1 MLNRFLFLM
10 IISCSLGF
18 AHSLKVF
25 AKASDDT
32 LEIKGYFYGGSACKG
47 CAVELRDENG
57 AFASLELDE
66 QGRVNT
72 VLPNKISFKIAVSAA
87 GGHLKEIEFKNPNFA
102 QKEQNNSSKNPTPLP
117 QNTQNTQSLE
127 NSPVPQS
134 TQSLKNSPVPQ
145 NTQNQPDEKSSVFL
159 EFLKGFGSILA
170 IFIIFSVI
178 YFAKKKR

>member
-1 MLNRFLFLM
+1 MLNRFLFLL

-25 AKASDDT
+25 AKSIDNT
-32 LEIKGYFYGGSACKG
+32 IEIKGYYYGGSACKG
-47 CAVELRDENG
+47 CVVELRDENG
-57 AFASLELDE
+57 TFASLKLDE

-72 VLPNKISFKIAVSAA
+72 ALPNKNSFKIAVIAA
-87 GGHLKEIEFKNPNFA
+87 GGHLKEIEFKNQNFT
-102 QKEQNNSSKNPTPLP
+102 QKEQNNSSKNHAPM
-117 QNTQNTQSLE
+117 S
-127 NSPVPQS
+127 
-134 TQSLKNSPVPQ
+134 Q

>member
-1 MLNRFLFLM
+1 MLNRFLFLL

-25 AKASDDT
+25 AKSSDDT

-47 CAVELRDENG
+47 CVVELRDENG

-66 QGRVNT
+66 QGRASVE
-72 VLPNKISFKIAVSAA
+72 LPNKISFKIAVSAA

-102 QKEQNNSSKNPTPLP
+102 QNQQNNSSKNPTPLK
-117 QNTQNTQSLE
+117 NTQSLKS
-127 NSPVPQS
+127 SPVPA
-134 TQSLKNSPVPQ
+134 
-145 NTQNQPDEKSSVFL
+145 NTQNELDEKSSVFL

-170 IFIIFSVI
+170 IFIIFGVI

>member
-25 AKASDDT
+25 AKSSDNA
-32 LEIKGYFYGGSACKG
+32 LEIKGYYYGGSACKG
-47 CAVELRDENG
+47 CVVELRDENG

-66 QGRVNT
+66 QGRASVE
-72 VLPNKISFKIAVSAA
+72 LPNKISFKIAVSAA
-87 GGHLKEIEFKNPNFA
+87 GGHLKEIEFKNPNFT
-102 QKEQNNSSKNPTPLP
+102 QNQPNNSSKNPTPLP
-117 QNTQNTQSLE
+117 QNTQNTQ
-127 NSPVPQS
+127 
-134 TQSLKNSPVPQ
+134 
-145 NTQNQPDEKSSVFL
+145 NTQNQPDEQSSVFL

-170 IFIIFSVI
+170 IFIIFGVI

>member
-25 AKASDDT
+25 AKASDNA
-32 LEIKGYFYGGSACKG
+32 LEIKGYYYGGSACKG
-47 CAVELRDENG
+47 CVVELRDENG
-57 AFASLELDE
+57 AFASLKLDE

-72 VLPNKISFKIAVSAA
+72 ALPNKISFKIAVIAA

-102 QKEQNNSSKNPTPLP
+102 QKEQNNSSKNSAPL
-117 QNTQNTQSLE
+117 TQNTQSLKS
-127 NSPVPQS
+127 SPVPA
-134 TQSLKNSPVPQ
+134 

>member
-25 AKASDDT
+25 AKSSDDT

-66 QGRVNT
+66 QGRASVE
-72 VLPNKISFKIAVSAA
+72 LPNKISFKIAVSAA

-102 QKEQNNSSKNPTPLP
+102 QNQKNNSSKNHVPQ
-117 QNTQNTQSLE
+117 QNTQNTQSLK
-127 NSPVPQS
+127 S
-134 TQSLKNSPVPQ
+134 SPVPQ
-145 NTQNQPDEKSSVFL
+145 NTQNQLDEKSSVFL

>member
-25 AKASDDT
+25 AKSSDDT

-47 CAVELRDENG
+47 CVVELRDENG

-66 QGRVNT
+66 QGRASVE
-72 VLPNKISFKIAVSAA
+72 LPNKISFKIAVSAA
-87 GGHLKEIEFKNPNFA
+87 GGHLKEIEFKNPNFTQN
-102 QKEQNNSSKNPTPLP
+102 QKNNSSKNHVPQ
-117 QNTQNTQSLE
+117 QNTQNTQ
-127 NSPVPQS
+127 
-134 TQSLKNSPVPQ
+134 
-145 NTQNQPDEKSSVFL
+145 NQLDEKSSVFL

>member
-1 MLNRFLFLM
+1 MLNRFLFLL

-25 AKASDDT
+25 AKGSDNT
-32 LEIKGYFYGGSACKG
+32 LEIKGYYYGGSACKG
-47 CAVELRDENG
+47 CVVELRDENG

-72 VLPNKISFKIAVSAA
+72 ALPNKISFKIAVIAA
-87 GGHLKEIEFKNPNFA
+87 GGHLKEIEFKNQNFT
-102 QKEQNNSSKNPTPLP
+102 QKEQNNSSKNPAPL
-117 QNTQNTQSLE
+117 TQN
-127 NSPVPQS
+127 
-134 TQSLKNSPVPQ
+134 TQSLKNSPVPA

>member
-10 IISCSLGF
+10 IISCQLGF

-25 AKASDDT
+25 AKASDNT

-47 CAVELRDENG
+47 CVVELRDENG

-66 QGRVNT
+66 QGRASVE
-72 VLPNKISFKIAVSAA
+72 LPNKISFKIAVSAA

-102 QKEQNNSSKNPTPLP
+102 QKEQNNSSKNPAPLT
-117 QNTQNTQSLE
+117 QNTQNTQSLKS
-127 NSPVPQS
+127 SPVPA
-134 TQSLKNSPVPQ
+134 
-145 NTQNQPDEKSSVFL
+145 NTQNQLDEKSSVFL

>member
-1 MLNRFLFLM
+1 ML

-25 AKASDDT
+25 AKSSDDT

-66 QGRVNT
+66 QGRASVE
-72 VLPNKISFKIAVSAA
+72 LPNKISFKIAVSAA
-87 GGHLKEIEFKNPNFA
+87 GGHLKEIEFKNPNFT
-102 QKEQNNSSKNPTPLP
+102 QNQQNNSSKNPAPLK
-117 QNTQNTQSLE
+117 NTQNTQSLK
-127 NSPVPQS
+127 S
-134 TQSLKNSPVPQ
+134 SPVPQ
-145 NTQNQPDEKSSVFL
+145 NTQNQLDEKSSVFL

-170 IFIIFSVI
+170 IFIIFGVI
-178 YFAKKKR
+178 YFAKKKRWKITAHLAL

>member
-25 AKASDDT
+25 AKASDNA
-32 LEIKGYFYGGSACKG
+32 LEIKGYYYGGSACKG
-47 CAVELRDENG
+47 CVVELRDENG
-57 AFASLELDE
+57 AFASLKLDE

-72 VLPNKISFKIAVSAA
+72 ALPNKISFKIAVIAA
-87 GGHLKEIEFKNPNFA
+87 GGHLKEIEFKNQNFT
-102 QKEQNNSSKNPTPLP
+102 QKEQNNSSKNHAPL
-117 QNTQNTQSLE
+117 TQNTQSLKS
-127 NSPVPQS
+127 SPVPQS
-134 TQSLKNSPVPQ
+134 TQNEL
-145 NTQNQPDEKSSVFL
+145 DEKSSVFL

-170 IFIIFSVI
+170 IFIIFGVI

>member
-1 MLNRFLFLM
+1 MLNRFLFLF

-25 AKASDDT
+25 AKSSDNT
-32 LEIKGYFYGGSACKG
+32 IEIKGYYYGGSACKG
-47 CAVELRDENG
+47 CVVELRDENG
-57 AFASLELDE
+57 AFASLKLDE

-72 VLPNKISFKIAVSAA
+72 ALPNKISFKIAVIAA
-87 GGHLKEIEFKNPNFA
+87 GGHLKEIEFKNQNFA
-102 QKEQNNSSKNPTPLP
+102 QKEQNNSSKNPAPLP
-117 QNTQNTQSLE
+117 QNTQNS
-127 NSPVPQS
+127 
-134 TQSLKNSPVPQ
+134 Q

-170 IFIIFSVI
+170 IFIIFSMI

>member
-1 MLNRFLFLM
+1 MLNRFLFLL

-25 AKASDDT
+25 AKSSDDT

-66 QGRVNT
+66 QGRASVE
-72 VLPNKISFKIAVSAA
+72 LPNKISFKIAVSAA

-102 QKEQNNSSKNPTPLP
+102 QNQQNNSSKNPTSPL
-117 QNTQNTQSLE
+117 QNTQSLK
-127 NSPVPQS
+127 S
-134 TQSLKNSPVPQ
+134 SPVPQ
-145 NTQNQPDEKSSVFL
+145 NTQNQLDEKSSVFL

-170 IFIIFSVI
+170 IFIIFGLI

>member
-1 MLNRFLFLM
+1 MLNRFLFLL

-25 AKASDDT
+25 AKASDNA
-32 LEIKGYFYGGSACKG
+32 LEIKGYYYGGSACKG
-47 CAVELRDENG
+47 CVVELRDENG

-66 QGRVNT
+66 QGRLNT

-87 GGHLKEIEFKNPNFA
+87 GGHLKEIEFKNTNFA
-102 QKEQNNSSKNPTPLP
+102 QNQQNNSSKNPTPL
-117 QNTQNTQSLE
+117 QNTQSLK
-127 NSPVPQS
+127 S
-134 TQSLKNSPVPQ
+134 SPVPQ
-145 NTQNQPDEKSSVFL
+145 NTQNEPDEKSSVFL

>member
-25 AKASDDT
+25 AKSSDNT
-32 LEIKGYFYGGSACKG
+32 LEIKGYYYGGSACKG
-47 CAVELRDENG
+47 CVVELRDENG
-57 AFASLELDE
+57 AFASLKLDE
-66 QGRVNT
+66 QGRANT
-72 VLPNKISFKIAVSAA
+72 VLPNKNSFKIAVIAA
-87 GGHLKEIEFKNPNFA
+87 GGHLKEIEFKNPNFT
-102 QKEQNNSSKNPTPLP
+102 QKEQNNSSKNSAPPLKNM
-117 QNTQNTQSLE
+117 QNSQNTQSLK
-127 NSPVPQS
+127 S
-134 TQSLKNSPVPQ
+134 SPVPQ
-145 NTQNQPDEKSSVFL
+145 NTQNQLDEKSSVFL

>member
-1 MLNRFLFLM
+1 MLNRFLFLL

-25 AKASDDT
+25 AKASDNA
-32 LEIKGYFYGGSACKG
+32 LEIKGYYYGSSACKG
-47 CAVELRDENG
+47 CVVELRDENG
-57 AFASLELDE
+57 AFANLKLYE

-72 VLPNKISFKIAVSAA
+72 ALPNKISLKNAVIAA

-102 QKEQNNSSKNPTPLP
+102 QNQPNNSSKNPAPLLQNS
-117 QNTQNTQSLE
+117 QNTQNTQSLKS
-127 NSPVPQS
+127 SPVPA
-134 TQSLKNSPVPQ
+134 

>member
-25 AKASDDT
+25 AKSSDDT

-47 CAVELRDENG
+47 CVVELRDENG

-66 QGRVNT
+66 QGRASVE
-72 VLPNKISFKIAVSAA
+72 LPNKISFKIAVSAA

-102 QKEQNNSSKNPTPLP
+102 QNQKNNSSKNHVPQ
-117 QNTQNTQSLE
+117 QNTQNTQ
-127 NSPVPQS
+127 
-134 TQSLKNSPVPQ
+134 
-145 NTQNQPDEKSSVFL
+145 NQLDEKSSVFL

>member
-1 MLNRFLFLM
+1 MLNRFLFLL

-25 AKASDDT
+25 AKSSDDT

-47 CAVELRDENG
+47 CVVELRDENG

-72 VLPNKISFKIAVSAA
+72 ALPNKISFKIAVIAA
-87 GGHLKEIEFKNPNFA
+87 GGHLKEIEFENPNFA
-102 QKEQNNSSKNPTPLP
+102 QNQQNNSSKNPTPL
-117 QNTQNTQSLE
+117 QNTQSLK
-127 NSPVPQS
+127 S
-134 TQSLKNSPVPQ
+134 SPVPQ
-145 NTQNQPDEKSSVFL
+145 NTQNQPDEQSSVFL

-170 IFIIFSVI
+170 IFIIFGVI

>member
-25 AKASDDT
+25 AKSSDDT

-47 CAVELRDENG
+47 CVVELRDENG
-57 AFASLELDE
+57 TFASLKLDE

-72 VLPNKISFKIAVSAA
+72 VLPNKISFKIAVIAA
-87 GGHLKEIEFKNPNFA
+87 GGHLKEIEFKNPNFT
-102 QKEQNNSSKNPTPLP
+102 QNRQNNSSKNSAPL
-117 QNTQNTQSLE
+117 
-127 NSPVPQS
+127 
-134 TQSLKNSPVPQ
+134 Q
-145 NTQNQPDEKSSVFL
+145 NTQNQLDEKSSVFL

>member
-25 AKASDDT
+25 AKSSDNA
-32 LEIKGYFYGGSACKG
+32 LEIKGYYYGGSACKG
-47 CAVELRDENG
+47 CVVELRDENG
-57 AFASLELDE
+57 AFASLKLDE

-72 VLPNKISFKIAVSAA
+72 ALPNKNSFKIAVIAA

-102 QKEQNNSSKNPTPLP
+102 QKEQNNSSKNPAPL
-117 QNTQNTQSLE
+117 QN
-127 NSPVPQS
+127 
-134 TQSLKNSPVPQ
+134 TQSLKNSPVPA
-145 NTQNQPDEKSSVFL
+145 NTQNQLDEKSSVFL

-170 IFIIFSVI
+170 IFIIFGVI

>member
-25 AKASDDT
+25 AKASDNA
-32 LEIKGYFYGGSACKG
+32 LEIKGYYYGGSACKG
-47 CAVELRDENG
+47 CVVELRDENG

-66 QGRVNT
+66 QGRASAE
-72 VLPNKISFKIAVSAA
+72 LPNKISFKIAVSAA

-102 QKEQNNSSKNPTPLP
+102 QKEQNNSSKNSAPLP
-117 QNTQNTQSLE
+117 QNTQNQL
-127 NSPVPQS
+127 
-134 TQSLKNSPVPQ
+134 
-145 NTQNQPDEKSSVFL
+145 DEKSSVFL

>member
-10 IISCSLGF
+10 IISCQLGF

-47 CAVELRDENG
+47 CVVELRDENG

-66 QGRVNT
+66 QGRASVE
-72 VLPNKISFKIAVSAA
+72 LPNKISFKIAVSAA

-102 QKEQNNSSKNPTPLP
+102 QNQQNNGSQNPTRMS
-117 QNTQNTQSLE
+117 QNTQNEL
-127 NSPVPQS
+127 
-134 TQSLKNSPVPQ
+134 
-145 NTQNQPDEKSSVFL
+145 DEKSSVFL

>member
-1 MLNRFLFLM
+1 MLNRFLFLL

-25 AKASDDT
+25 AKSSDNT

-47 CAVELRDENG
+47 CVVELRDENG

-66 QGRVNT
+66 QGRVS
-72 VLPNKISFKIAVSAA
+72 VELPNKISFKIAVSAA

-102 QKEQNNSSKNPTPLP
+102 QNQQNNSSKNPTSPL
-117 QNTQNTQSLE
+117 QNTQSLK
-127 NSPVPQS
+127 S
-134 TQSLKNSPVPQ
+134 SPVPQ
-145 NTQNQPDEKSSVFL
+145 NTQNQLDEKSSVFL

>member
-1 MLNRFLFLM
+1 MLNRFLFLL

-25 AKASDDT
+25 AKSSDNA
-32 LEIKGYFYGGSACKG
+32 LEIKGYYYGGSACKG
-47 CAVELRDENG
+47 CVVELRDENG
-57 AFASLELDE
+57 AFASLKLDE
-66 QGRVNT
+66 QGRVN
-72 VLPNKISFKIAVSAA
+72 VALPNKISFKIAVIAA
-87 GGHLKEIEFKNPNFA
+87 GGHLKEIEFKNQNFA
-102 QKEQNNSSKNPTPLP
+102 QKEQNNSSKNPTPLT
-117 QNTQNTQSLE
+117 QNTQNTQ
-127 NSPVPQS
+127 N
-134 TQSLKNSPVPQ
+134 TQSLKNSPVPA

>member
-1 MLNRFLFLM
+1 MLNRFLFLL

-25 AKASDDT
+25 AKSSDDT

-66 QGRVNT
+66 QGRASVE
-72 VLPNKISFKIAVSAA
+72 LPNKISFKIAVSAA

-102 QKEQNNSSKNPTPLP
+102 QNQQNNSSKNPTSPL
-117 QNTQNTQSLE
+117 QNTQSLK
-127 NSPVPQS
+127 S
-134 TQSLKNSPVPQ
+134 SPVPQ

>member
-25 AKASDDT
+25 AKSSDNA
-32 LEIKGYFYGGSACKG
+32 LEIKGYYYGGSACKG
-47 CAVELRDENG
+47 CVVELRDENS
-57 AFASLELDE
+57 AFASLKLDE

-72 VLPNKISFKIAVSAA
+72 ALPNKNSFKIAVIAA
-87 GGHLKEIEFKNPNFA
+87 GGHLKEIEFKNQNFT
-102 QKEQNNSSKNPTPLP
+102 QKEQNNSSKNPAPLP
-117 QNTQNTQSLE
+117 QNTQNTQ
-127 NSPVPQS
+127 NM
-134 TQSLKNSPVPQ
+134 
-145 NTQNQPDEKSSVFL
+145 QNQLDEKSSVFL

-178 YFAKKKR
+178 YFVKKKR

>member
-25 AKASDDT
+25 AKSSDNA
-32 LEIKGYFYGGSACKG
+32 LEIKGYYYGGSACKG
-47 CAVELRDENG
+47 CVVELRDENG
-57 AFASLELDE
+57 AFASLKLDE
-66 QGRVNT
+66 QGRASVE
-72 VLPNKISFKIAVSAA
+72 LPNKISFKIAVSAA
-87 GGHLKEIEFKNPNFA
+87 GGHLKEIEFKNPNFT
-102 QKEQNNSSKNPTPLP
+102 QNQPNNSSKNPTPPLQNL
-117 QNTQNTQSLE
+117 QNTQNTQ
-127 NSPVPQS
+127 N

-145 NTQNQPDEKSSVFL
+145 NTQNQLDEKSSVFL

>member
-25 AKASDDT
+25 AKSSDNA
-32 LEIKGYFYGGSACKG
+32 LEIKGYYYGGSACKG
-47 CAVELRDENG
+47 CVVELRDENG
-57 AFASLELDE
+57 AFASLKLDE

-72 VLPNKISFKIAVSAA
+72 VLPNKISFKIAVIAA

-102 QKEQNNSSKNPTPLP
+102 QKEQNNSSKNSTPLP
-117 QNTQNTQSLE
+117 QN
-127 NSPVPQS
+127 

-145 NTQNQPDEKSSVFL
+145 STQNQLDEKSSVFL

>member
-1 MLNRFLFLM
+1 MLNRFLFLL

-25 AKASDDT
+25 AKSSDDT

-47 CAVELRDENG
+47 CVVELRDENG

-66 QGRVNT
+66 QGRASVE
-72 VLPNKISFKIAVSAA
+72 LPNKISFKIAVSAA

-102 QKEQNNSSKNPTPLP
+102 QNQQNNSSKNPTPLK
-117 QNTQNTQSLE
+117 NTQSLKS
-127 NSPVPQS
+127 SPVPA
-134 TQSLKNSPVPQ
+134 
-145 NTQNQPDEKSSVFL
+145 NTQNELDEKSSVFL

>member
-10 IISCSLGF
+10 IISCQLGF

-25 AKASDDT
+25 AKSSDNT

-47 CAVELRDENG
+47 CVVELRDENG

-66 QGRVNT
+66 QGRASVE
-72 VLPNKISFKIAVSAA
+72 LPNKISFKIAVIAA
-87 GGHLKEIEFKNPNFA
+87 GGHLKEIEFKNPNFT
-102 QKEQNNSSKNPTPLP
+102 QNTQNNSSKNPASPL
-117 QNTQNTQSLE
+117 QN
-127 NSPVPQS
+127 
-134 TQSLKNSPVPQ
+134 TQSLKNSPVSQNTQ
-145 NTQNQPDEKSSVFL
+145 NTQNQLDEKSSVFL

>member
-25 AKASDDT
+25 AKGSDNS
-32 LEIKGYFYGGSACKG
+32 LEIKGYYYGGSACKG
-47 CAVELRDENG
+47 CVVELRDENG
-57 AFASLELDE
+57 AFASLKLDE

-72 VLPNKISFKIAVSAA
+72 ALPNKISFKIAVIAA

-102 QKEQNNSSKNPTPLP
+102 QNQPNNSSKNPAPLTQNT
-117 QNTQNTQSLE
+117 QNTQNTQSLK
-127 NSPVPQS
+127 S
-134 TQSLKNSPVPQ
+134 SPVPQ
-145 NTQNQPDEKSSVFL
+145 NTQNELDEKSSVFL

>member
-10 IISCSLGF
+10 IISYSLGF

-47 CAVELRDENG
+47 CVVELRDENG

-66 QGRVNT
+66 QGRASVE
-72 VLPNKISFKIAVSAA
+72 LPNKISFKIAVSAA
-87 GGHLKEIEFKNPNFA
+87 GGHLKEIEFKNPNFTQN
-102 QKEQNNSSKNPTPLP
+102 QKNNSSKNPAPLK
-117 QNTQNTQSLE
+117 NTQNTQSLK
-127 NSPVPQS
+127 S
-134 TQSLKNSPVPQ
+134 SPVPQ
-145 NTQNQPDEKSSVFL
+145 NTQNELDEKSSVFL

>member
-1 MLNRFLFLM
+1 MLNRFLFLL

-47 CAVELRDENG
+47 CVVELRDENG

-66 QGRVNT
+66 QGRASVE
-72 VLPNKISFKIAVSAA
+72 LPNKISFKIAVSAA
-87 GGHLKEIEFKNPNFA
+87 GGHLKEIEFKNTNFTQN
-102 QKEQNNSSKNPTPLP
+102 QKNNSSKNHVP
-117 QNTQNTQSLE
+117 QQNTQSLK
-127 NSPVPQS
+127 S
-134 TQSLKNSPVPQ
+134 SPVPQ
-145 NTQNQPDEKSSVFL
+145 NTQNQLDEKSSVFL

>member
-1 MLNRFLFLM
+1 MLNRFLFLL

-25 AKASDDT
+25 AKSSDDT

-47 CAVELRDENG
+47 CVVELRDENG

-66 QGRVNT
+66 QGRASVE
-72 VLPNKISFKIAVSAA
+72 LPNKISFKIAVSAA
-87 GGHLKEIEFKNPNFA
+87 GGHLKEIEFKNPKFTQN
-102 QKEQNNSSKNPTPLP
+102 QPNNSSKNSAPL
-117 QNTQNTQSLE
+117 
-127 NSPVPQS
+127 
-134 TQSLKNSPVPQ
+134 PQ

>member
-57 AFASLELDE
+57 TFASLKLDE

-72 VLPNKISFKIAVSAA
+72 ALPNKISFKIAVIAA

-102 QKEQNNSSKNPTPLP
+102 QNQPNNSSKNPTPLP
-117 QNTQNTQSLE
+117 QNTQNTQSL
-127 NSPVPQS
+127 
-134 TQSLKNSPVPQ
+134 KNSPVPA

>member
-10 IISCSLGF
+10 IISCQLGF

-25 AKASDDT
+25 AKSSDNT

-47 CAVELRDENG
+47 CVVELRDENG

-66 QGRVNT
+66 QGRASVE
-72 VLPNKISFKIAVSAA
+72 LPNKISFKIAVSAA

-102 QKEQNNSSKNPTPLP
+102 QNQQNNSSKNPASPL
-117 QNTQNTQSLE
+117 QNTQSLK
-127 NSPVPQS
+127 S
-134 TQSLKNSPVPQ
+134 SPVPQ
-145 NTQNQPDEKSSVFL
+145 NTQNQLDEKSSVFL